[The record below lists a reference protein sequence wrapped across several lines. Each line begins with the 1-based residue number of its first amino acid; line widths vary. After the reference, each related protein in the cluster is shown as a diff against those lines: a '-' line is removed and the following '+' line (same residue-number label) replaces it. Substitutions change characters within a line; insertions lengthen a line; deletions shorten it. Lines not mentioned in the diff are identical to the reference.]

1 MSRIKRRTEERASTG
16 AGETIRRTLDGSID
30 FRYYERRGRRL
41 RAQAAGDIFE
51 HISGLLPFFRSP
63 AESDGDGESQA
74 PDVRP
79 LSGCGTRC

>member
-1 MSRIKRRTEERASTG
+1 MKPGTGRLNRGTE
-16 AGETIRRTLDGSID
+16 AGDSIRRSLDGSID

-51 HISGLLPFFRSP
+51 RISGLLPFFRSP
-63 AESDGDGESQA
+63 AESDADGESQA

-79 LSGCGTRC
+79 LSGCGNRC